1 MESMN
6 KFKVLTIIVICMF
19 LFVVAAIYSNTKD
32 ASQGKLETK
41 NQAAKARLEDSIK
54 SNLENSVQNNNNSS
68 DLTVELEM
76 LNRRIDELGERVT
89 QQDQASKGG
98 TGLNCRIYGTM
109 TQNGI
114 EQLTPESAV
123 QEAKVNNNDIVITC
137 SF

>member
-32 ASQGKLETK
+32 ATQGKLETK
-41 NQAAKARLEDSIK
+41 NQAANERLEKNIK
-54 SNLENSVQNNNNSS
+54 SNLESSVQNNGNLSNVA
-68 DLTVELEM
+68 VEFEM
-76 LNRRIDELGERVT
+76 LNKRIDELGERVT
-89 QQDQASKGG
+89 QQEQVLKGG
-98 TGLNCRIYGTM
+98 TGLNCQIYGSM
-109 TQNGI
+109 TQNGV
-114 EQLTPESAV
+114 EQLTPESAI